1 MKVVAMVA
9 YWVAL
14 KVVEKAATKADY
26 LEQQKA
32 VCWVGQKEQQLVGC
46 SVAS

>member
-1 MKVVAMVA
+1 MKVAAMVA
-9 YWVAL
+9 DWVAL
-14 KVVEKAATKADY
+14 KAVEKVATKADY